1 MTRIIF
7 TVPGF
12 LLLGMIEFIKY
23 HFCLDLIRSQ
33 AMEQRMEWSYQE
45 DTIKEMLKNSLDYGD
60 VTLMFDDKTTLTAHR
75 VILASQS
82 EVFKSCLDS
91 TVDLNPTIN
100 VTGIERKDMEIL
112 LECLYFGEKLIPVL
126 SISILMDV
134 ARTLGLQH
142 FTQLLTE
149 EENKHKQKPSG
160 RKRKET
166 KNEIDQN
173 CDKCDLKFES
183 YLLFSNH
190 FRYMHDKDVKL
201 YCHICHQD
209 FASQSGA
216 YTHKKTLH
224 DGVKFP
230 CNHCDYRTARQDNL
244 RVHIESKHSLN
255 KLNCDHCEFTSGSK
269 QTLKQHI
276 QAIHKGIRFIC
287 KQCNQELG
295 SENSLKNHIKFKH
308 EEIKFPCT
316 ECNFIA
322 TSKGWLNKHY
332 RRQHED
338 FKFPCSECNHEA
350 TSQGRLDLHF
360 RKLHEGF
367 TLSQI

>member
-1 MTRIIF
+1 
-7 TVPGF
+7 
-12 LLLGMIEFIKY
+12 
-23 HFCLDLIRSQ
+23 
-33 AMEQRMEWSYQE
+33 MEHKMEWIYQE

-60 VTLMFDDKTTLTAHR
+60 VTLMFDDKTTLSAHR

-82 EVFKSCLDS
+82 ELFKNCLAS
-91 TVDLNPTIN
+91 NVDVHPSIN
-100 VTGIERKDMEIL
+100 VTGIERHDIQIL
-112 LECLYFGEKLIPVL
+112 FEYLYFGQKIVPVN
-126 SISILMDV
+126 SISRLIDV
-134 ARTLGLQH
+134 ADALGLKH
-142 FTQLLTE
+142 FSKLLTE
-149 EENKHKQKPSG
+149 EQNKLKQKPLG
-160 RKRKET
+160 RRRKEI
-166 KNEIDQN
+166 KNQIDQS
-173 CDKCDLKFES
+173 CDRCDLKFFNS
-183 YLLFSNH
+183 LMFSDH
-190 FRYMHDKDVKL
+190 FKDVHGKDLKL

-209 FASQSGA
+209 FASQSGT

-224 DGVKFP
+224 EGVKFP
-230 CNHCDYRTARQDNL
+230 CNQCSYTSVRQDNL
-244 RVHIESKHSLN
+244 RVHIESKHSIN
-255 KLNCDHCEFTSGSK
+255 KLKCEHCEFTSGSK

-276 QAIHKGIRFIC
+276 QAIHKGVRFIC

-308 EEIKFPCT
+308 EEIQFPCT

-338 FKFPCSECNHEA
+338 FKFPCSECNFEA

-367 TLSQI
+367 TYPENE